1 MQHTLSLD
9 ALDRALLR
17 ELQHD
22 ASRSNQD
29 LATAVHASPAT
40 CLRRVR
46 RLHELGLIARQVALL
61 NPQVLAQAQGHG
73 LQAIV
78 EISLDQ
84 QGQEHVDAFAAL
96 AAADPQVQQCWQ
108 VSPGPDVVLLVQ
120 APDMPGYHAL
130 AQRLFTQHAN
140 VRNVKAFFCTQQ
152 VKFEPALQI
161 DSD

>member
-1 MQHTLSLD
+1 MQDTLALD

-17 ELQHD
+17 ELQQD

-29 LATAVHASPAT
+29 LAAAVHASPAT

-46 RLHELGLIARQVALL
+46 RLHDLGLIARQVALL
-61 NPQVLAQAQGHG
+61 QPQVLAQAQGHG

-84 QGQEHVDAFAAL
+84 QGQEQVDAFAAL
-96 AAADPQVQQCWQ
+96 AAADPQVQACWQ
-108 VSPGPDVVLLVQ
+108 VSPGPDVMLLVQ
-120 APDMPGYHAL
+120 ARDMPGYHAL

-161 DSD
+161 DSA

>member
-1 MQHTLSLD
+1 MQDTLALD

-17 ELQHD
+17 ELQQD

-29 LATAVHASPAT
+29 LAAAVHASPAT

-46 RLHELGLIARQVALL
+46 RLHELGLITRQVALL
-61 NPQVLAQAQGHG
+61 QPQVLAQAQGHG

-96 AAADPQVQQCWQ
+96 ATADPQVQMCWQ
-108 VSPGPDVVLLVQ
+108 VSPGPDLMLLVQ
-120 APDMPGYHAL
+120 ARDMPGYHAL

-161 DSD
+161 DSA

>member
-1 MQHTLSLD
+1 MSE
-9 ALDRALLR
+9 R
-17 ELQHD
+17 
-22 ASRSNQD
+22 
-29 LATAVHASPAT
+29 
-40 CLRRVR
+40 
-46 RLHELGLIARQVALL
+46 
-61 NPQVLAQAQGHG
+61 

-96 AAADPQVQQCWQ
+96 AAADPQVQMCWQ
-108 VSPGPDVVLLVQ
+108 VSPGPDLMLLVQ
-120 APDMPGYHAL
+120 ARDMPGYHAL

-161 DSD
+161 DSA

>member
-1 MQHTLSLD
+1 MQDTLALD

-17 ELQHD
+17 ELQQD

-29 LATAVHASPAT
+29 LAAAVHASPAT

-46 RLHELGLIARQVALL
+46 RLHELGLITRQVALL
-61 NPQVLAQAQGHG
+61 QPQVLAQAQGHG

-96 AAADPQVQQCWQ
+96 ATADPQVQMSWQ
-108 VSPGPDVVLLVQ
+108 VSPGPDLMLLVQ
-120 APDMPGYHAL
+120 ARDMPGYHAL

-152 VKFEPALQI
+152 IKFEPALQI
-161 DSD
+161 DNA

>member
-1 MQHTLSLD
+1 MQDTLTLD

-17 ELQHD
+17 ALQQD

-29 LATAVHASPAT
+29 LAAAVHASPAT

-61 NPQVLAQAQGHG
+61 QPQVLAQAQGHG

-96 AAADPQVQQCWQ
+96 AAADPQVQMCWQ
-108 VSPGPDVVLLVQ
+108 VSPGPDLMLLVQ
-120 APDMPGYHAL
+120 ARDMPGYHAL

-161 DSD
+161 DSA